1 MFDGAPAAG
10 AGGRAGQIDQP
21 LVPRDQSRDH
31 LGEQDDGEDQAG
43 EEIIGEARAQFG
55 EIHVEHH
62 HHEQEEHGDRAD
74 VDDDQQ
80 EGEELGPDQQE
91 QAGRVE
97 EGEDQPE
104 HASAPGCATRSSS
117 RRRR

>member
-1 MFDGAPAAG
+1 MISNRSTP
-10 AGGRAGQIDQP
+10 
-21 LVPRDQSRDH
+21 
-31 LGEQDDGEDQAG
+31 GEDQAG
-43 EEIIGEARAQFG
+43 HQIAGETGTHPR

-62 HHEQEEHGDRAD
+62 HDEQEQHGNRAD

-97 EGEDQPE
+97 ESQDQPQ
-104 HASAPGCATRSSS
+104 HAVHRVS
-117 RRRR
+117 RHDRHHA